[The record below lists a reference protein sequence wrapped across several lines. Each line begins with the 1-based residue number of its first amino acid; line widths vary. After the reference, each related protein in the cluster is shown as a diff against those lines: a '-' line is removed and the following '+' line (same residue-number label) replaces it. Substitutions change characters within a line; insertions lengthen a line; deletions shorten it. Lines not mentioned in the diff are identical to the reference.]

1 MTGPSVI
8 REERQKSLV
17 DFEEGLK
24 ALGASEELLDRMQR
38 SATLGGNSA
47 ASIPRPDDV
56 LGNASYTAA
65 ALAALAAA
73 VADQGERITSLE
85 EQLSAK
91 AAAGDG
97 A

>member
-1 MTGPSVI
+1 MTAPVI
-8 REERQKSLV
+8 IRQQREQSLV
-17 DFEEGLK
+17 DFEEDLK
-24 ALGASEELLDRMQR
+24 GLGASEELLDRMQR

-65 ALAALAAA
+65 ALAALAE
-73 VADQGERITSLE
+73 VVVDQQERIGLLE

-91 AAAGDG
+91 AGGEA
-97 A
+97 